1 MNRIQRAAKER
12 DRIRS
17 QAPSLADLIGKMS
30 RAKAEG
36 KDPYSVTVPPHLR
49 TKTKARAEVSRGRAK
64 SQPENEVKNAC
75 LRWLKNHG
83 IYAFRQN
90 TGMVWA
96 GSHPVRFGTPGAGDI
111 TGLMPDGRRLEI
123 ECKSASGKQSDTQK
137 RFEELM
143 RRNNG
148 IYLLVYSAADLEEG
162 LRAEGYTFDPGHG
175 STG

>member
-75 LRWLKNHG
+75 LRWLKDRG
-83 IYAFRQN
+83 IFAWRNN
-90 TGMVWA
+90 TGMAWI
-96 GSHPVRFGTPGAGDI
+96 GNHPIRFGLPGSGDI
-111 TGLMPDGRRLEI
+111 LGLLPDGKFLSI
-123 ECKSASGKQSDTQK
+123 ECKSKTGKQSDVQK
-137 RFEELM
+137 RFQENIEQ
-143 RRNNG
+143 NNG
-148 IYLLVYSAADLEEG
+148 VYVLAYSVKDVEEA
-162 LRAEGYTFDPGHG
+162 LNQWVT
-175 STG
+175 

>member
-75 LRWLKNHG
+75 LRWLKDRG
-83 IYAFRQN
+83 IFAWRNN
-90 TGMVWA
+90 TGMAWI
-96 GSHPVRFGTPGAGDI
+96 GNHPIRFGLPGSGDI
-111 TGLMPDGRRLEI
+111 LGLLPDGKFLSI
-123 ECKSASGKQSDTQK
+123 ECKSKTGKQSGVQK
-137 RFEELM
+137 RFQENIEQ
-143 RRNNG
+143 NNG
-148 IYLLVYSAADLEEG
+148 VYVLAYSVKDVEEA
-162 LRAEGYTFDPGHG
+162 LNQWVT
-175 STG
+175 